1 MKRKKKTS
9 LIKKGIL
16 YTHSNIKIKLF
27 DDQYFCKI
35 IVSAERYDEAI
46 DQALD
51 DNDIEYEYS
60 NPQYG
65 DADFDR
71 YNEPIQASIADLT
84 E

>member
-46 DQALD
+46 YQSLD
-51 DNDIEYEYS
+51 ENDIEDEYS
-60 NPQYG
+60 NSQEG
-65 DADFDR
+65 DSDFNR
-71 YNEPIQASIADLT
+71 YDNPI
-84 E
+84 